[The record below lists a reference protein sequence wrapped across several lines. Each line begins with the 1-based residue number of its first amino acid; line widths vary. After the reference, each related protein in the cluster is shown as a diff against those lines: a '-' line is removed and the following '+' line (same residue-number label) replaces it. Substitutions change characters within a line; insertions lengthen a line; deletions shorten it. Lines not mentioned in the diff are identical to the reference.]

1 MCQASKCGLKHAAG
15 RYGDTPTRC
24 NSDLRAQ
31 SSLTHTAFPG
41 LAQSDQF
48 ALTVSRPPS
57 PPTHQRRPRQ
67 AGASADPRYP
77 WSLLSIAQTDRA
89 ILFARAMAT
98 SSRGFLAIIRPS
110 HDPSAAPLRATHRT
124 TAMAPMISRRR
135 MSRCPIFDVRPSLR
149 CRRAGA
155 STPSDFES
163 GRQPV
168 GGDDE

>member
-24 NSDLRAQ
+24 NSDLRAR

-41 LAQSDQF
+41 PTSPISLPLPF
-48 ALTVSRPPS
+48 PRPPS
-57 PPTHQRRPRQ
+57 PPTHQRRRRQ

-98 SSRGFLAIIRPS
+98 SSRGFFAIIRPS
-110 HDPSAAPLRATHRT
+110 HDPWAAPLRAAHRT

-135 MSRCPIFDVRPSLR
+135 MSRCPIFDVRPSLGFPPVVC
-149 CRRAGA
+149 CRGTR
-155 STPSDFES
+155 PSQAAKS
-163 GRQPV
+163 RPPRR
-168 GGDDE
+168 